1 MKAIKQA
8 AKAARYIKARLSE
21 KSTWAAIGVGIAG
34 GAALTAPYS
43 WLFIAAGVIGALI
56 PEPAK
61 A

>member
-1 MKAIKQA
+1 MKTL
-8 AKAARYIKARLSE
+8 RFLKARLGE

-34 GAALTAPYS
+34 GAALPSPYS
-43 WLFIAAGVIGALI
+43 WLFIAVGIVGALI